1 VNAYNNLLT
10 EMFGAGYPMHIWSYP
25 PHFLLFTWPL
35 APLPHFAAYLLYA
48 AIGLL
53 LYLVVV
59 SDGRHRADIL
69 LLIALALAAIVNIW
83 CAQTGFWIAALL
95 IGGLVQLDRRR
106 ILAGILFGILT
117 IKPRLGLLLLLPLM
131 LALTGRWRTMAAQ
144 RRRSWLW

>member
-10 EMFGAGYPMHIWSYP
+10 EMFGAGYPMHIGSYP

-35 APLPHFAAYLLYA
+35 APLPYFAAYLLYA
-48 AIGLL
+48 TIGLL

-69 LLIALALAAIVNIW
+69 LLIALAPAAIVNIW
-83 CAQTGFWIAALL
+83 CGQTGFWIAALL
-95 IGGLVQLDRRR
+95 IGGLVQLDRRP

-117 IKPRLGLLLLLPLM
+117 SSRSLGCCC
-131 LALTGRWRTMAAQ
+131 
-144 RRRSWLW
+144 RSCSP

>member
-1 VNAYNNLLT
+1 PRCSAPVIRST
-10 EMFGAGYPMHIWSYP
+10 SGPIRRISYCSRGR
-25 PHFLLFTWPL
+25 
-35 APLPHFAAYLLYA
+35 LPRCRISRL

-95 IGGLVQLDRRR
+95 IGGLVPLDRRR